1 MLLTVLLGWLERE
14 QRDVIAFL
22 REETIGAVGLFFCD
36 AMLPPGQLRSEM
48 RMGVILSLVG
58 APLAL
63 VAARLLRVR
72 RFSREGSTG

>member
-22 REETIGAVGLFFCD
+22 REEMIGGGRAMFCH

-48 RMGVILSLVG
+48 RMGVLLSLVG

-63 VAARLLRVR
+63 GAARLLRVG
-72 RFSREGSTG
+72 RFSREGAR